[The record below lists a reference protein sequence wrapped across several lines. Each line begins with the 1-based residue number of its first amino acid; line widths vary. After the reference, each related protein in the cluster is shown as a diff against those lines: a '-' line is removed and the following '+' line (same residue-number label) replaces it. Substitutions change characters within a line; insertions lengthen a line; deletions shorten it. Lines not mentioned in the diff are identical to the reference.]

1 MIYKNKN
8 ISKMKPTSKPL
19 PKRVPLPAV
28 KRPYP
33 GRDADFD
40 INSTNGPTIRRK
52 PAEQPIVPP
61 LVPITRTFD
70 DPLMNETFKR
80 IQKGIEGYKMQI
92 VIPDNFEEI
101 LFAFSRM
108 ALHSQETIPQP
119 PSNPVPIP
127 PKTCQC
133 HVDATAIKENPSN
146 PVQPHDFPLKVN
158 PTEPIQQKLFQSHE
172 AAIKPNPKEPIQ
184 PKALHPSV
192 KPNPKV
198 LNPLKNFQMNDKPNP
213 RRTLQVQAVPKNLF
227 TTGQPSRNDP
237 ALNKNLPP
245 NEKNPPKQLAKP
257 LKNISLPSRPSQNTN
272 LKSPS
277 ISSSD
282 SPNFPK
288 IFSLIRQCSTKTVNT
303 PHTETGNKEQNPIPP
318 PKDQN
323 PIPPPINT
331 KNVIIHNKAAFL
343 KGKILY

>member
-1 MIYKNKN
+1 
-8 ISKMKPTSKPL
+8 
-19 PKRVPLPAV
+19 
-28 KRPYP
+28 
-33 GRDADFD
+33 
-40 INSTNGPTIRRK
+40 
-52 PAEQPIVPP
+52 
-61 LVPITRTFD
+61 
-70 DPLMNETFKR
+70 
-80 IQKGIEGYKMQI
+80 
-92 VIPDNFEEI
+92 
-101 LFAFSRM
+101 
-108 ALHSQETIPQP
+108 
-119 PSNPVPIP
+119 
-127 PKTCQC
+127 
-133 HVDATAIKENPSN
+133 
-146 PVQPHDFPLKVN
+146 
-158 PTEPIQQKLFQSHE
+158 
-172 AAIKPNPKEPIQ
+172 
-184 PKALHPSV
+184 
-192 KPNPKV
+192 
-198 LNPLKNFQMNDKPNP
+198 MNDKPNP
-213 RRTLQVQAVPKNLF
+213 GRTLQAQAVPKNLV